1 MLPPARSRFAS
12 PPSLLEGRLGRSYPA
27 CVVASAV
34 QAYPPPCLVVAL
46 ATNARYHHC
55 SYMSCPVLL
64 STATALRRRLRVGR
78 RRERQV
84 ISGLA
89 RAWTDCLRAQSW
101 RAEGEGTCHNGCEDD
116 DEGEEREEG
125 PFRQDAPPKNKITP
139 LGRGPPWPCAKRLQ
153 HAADFLILCVGT
165 RT

>member
-12 PPSLLEGRLGRSYPA
+12 PPSLLEGRLGRSYYPA

-34 QAYPPPCLVVAL
+34 QAYPLPCLVVAL
-46 ATNARYHHC
+46 ATNARHHHC
-55 SYMSCPVLL
+55 SYMSCPVLM

-101 RAEGEGTCHNGCEDD
+101 RAEGEDTYHNGCEDD
-116 DEGEEREEG
+116 DDEEEGREEVPRQYWERVREREWKKMG
-125 PFRQDAPPKNKITP
+125 
-139 LGRGPPWPCAKRLQ
+139 
-153 HAADFLILCVGT
+153 
-165 RT
+165 